1 MIEDGELNLQTERIE
16 KHRAQLTIE
25 IEEDQ
30 LASAKQKAAR
40 QISQRVRIKGFR
52 KGKAPYR
59 IVAQHVG
66 EAAILE
72 EAVGS
77 LGDDLYEQALEE
89 SEVKPYGQ
97 GAFEDFKLEPA
108 PTFVFTV
115 PLQPEVELNNYQDV
129 RIDFEEPEVPDEL
142 VDEALQR
149 LRLLDLEV
157 LDDQCEVAELGNRVT
172 LSVDSEFLDGEEPD
186 ADEPEID
193 GDETEQSD
201 ETDETDDAD
210 GEPDDAAW
218 NEDDDMP
225 YVPRKGDTFV
235 HDENAIVILDPS
247 EDPFLDGFVEAIVG
261 AELGSDIEFELTV
274 PDDDADKTIAN
285 RQVYFVVTV
294 KKIESIRIP
303 DLDDVFAEKSSKN
316 RGAEVM
322 DLAALR
328 ENARRDME
336 RMALDQAKSDYSRQV
351 LEQIVAGA
359 EIHYPELL
367 LEDRIDALVE
377 EFEDGL
383 KQRNLRLEDF
393 YRYSG
398 ETSESFRLRFQERAT
413 QSLEESLVTM
423 ELIKEEEV
431 EVADEHLDLRMNLA
445 VAGLGNSPEVRK
457 IIDTPEMRANHRSD
471 LFMSQVNER
480 LWAIGRG
487 EDPDEAVDS
496 YFEQLR
502 DDLKLARESFERLQ
516 GYIERGELPDDDD
529 FDEDESDDD
538 MSAVDPERET
548 VPTSEDQA
556 TAGDA
561 ADASD
566 EEAGDLDKSKVG
578 E

>member
-16 KHRAQLTIE
+16 NHRAQLTIE

-72 EAVGS
+72 EAIDS
-77 LGDDLYEQALEE
+77 LGEELYKQALEE
-89 SEVKPYGQ
+89 SEVNSYGP

-186 ADEPEID
+186 DDEPD
-193 GDETEQSD
+193 FVDD
-201 ETDETDDAD
+201 ETDQSDDNDDAD
-210 GEPDDAAW
+210 GETDEVDW
-218 NEDDDMP
+218 NEDDDLP

-303 DLDDVFAEKSSKN
+303 DLDDAFAEKSSKN
-316 RGAEVM
+316 RGAELM
-322 DLAALR
+322 DIAALR
-328 ENARRDME
+328 ENARADME
-336 RMALDQAKSDYSRQV
+336 RMALDQAKSDYSGQV
-351 LEQIVAGA
+351 LEQIIAGA

-377 EFEDGL
+377 EFAEEL
-383 KQRNLRLEDF
+383 KRKNFRLEDY

-398 ETSESFRLRFQERAT
+398 ETVESLRLRFQERAT
-413 QSLEESLVTM
+413 QALEESLVIM

-431 EVADEHLDLRMNLA
+431 EVGDEHLDLRMDLA
-445 VAGLGNSPEVRK
+445 VAGLGNRAEVRK
-457 IIDTPEMRANHRSD
+457 IIDTPEMRANHHSD
-471 LFMSQVNER
+471 LIMSQVNER

-502 DDLKLARESFERLQ
+502 DDLILARESYERLQ

-529 FDEDESDDD
+529 FDEDESGDDI
-538 MSAVDPERET
+538 SAADPDPET
-548 VPTSEDQA
+548 ALTSEDQA
-556 TAGDA
+556 TTRDAG
-561 ADASD
+561 DASD

>member
-1 MIEDGELNLQTERIE
+1 MIEDGDLNLQTERIE
-16 KHRAQLTIE
+16 NHRAQLTIE

-40 QISQRVRIKGFR
+40 QLSQRVRIKGFR

-72 EAVGS
+72 EAIDS
-77 LGDDLYEQALEE
+77 LGEELYKQALEE
-89 SEVKPYGQ
+89 SEVNSYGP

-108 PTFVFTV
+108 PTLVFTV

-129 RIDFEEPEVPDEL
+129 RIDFEEPEVSEEL

-157 LDDQCEVAELGNRVT
+157 MDDQCEVAELGNRVT

-186 ADEPEID
+186 ADEPEIV

-210 GEPDDAAW
+210 GEPDDVAW

-225 YVPRKGDTFV
+225 YVPLKGDTFV

-294 KKIESIRIP
+294 KKIEAIRIP
-303 DLDDVFAEKSSKN
+303 DLDDAFAENSSKN
-316 RGAEVM
+316 RGAELM
-322 DLAALR
+322 DMAVLR
-328 ENARRDME
+328 EDARTELE
-336 RMALDQAKSDYSRQV
+336 RRALEQAKSDYSGQV
-351 LEQIVAGA
+351 LEQIIAGA

-367 LEDRIDALVE
+367 LEDRIDAFVK
-377 EFEDGL
+377 EFEDSL
-383 KQRNLRLEDF
+383 KQRNLRPEDY
-393 YRYSG
+393 YRFSG
-398 ETSESFRLRFQERAT
+398 ETPDSLRLRYHEQAT
-413 QSLEESLVTM
+413 HSVEQSLVIM

-431 EVADEHLDLRMNLA
+431 EVADELLDLRMDLSF
-445 VAGLGNSPEVRK
+445 AGLGEGAEIRK
-457 IIDTPEMRANHRSD
+457 IIGTPEMRANHRNE
-471 LFMSQVNER
+471 LFISQVNER

-487 EDPDEAVDS
+487 EDPDEAVAS
-496 YFEQLR
+496 YFAQLR
-502 DDLKLARESFERLQ
+502 DDLKLARESFARLQ
-516 GYIERGELPDDDD
+516 GYVDSEELSDSDD
-529 FDEDESDDD
+529 FDEDKSDDD
-538 MSAVDPERET
+538 MSAVDPAREAA
-548 VPTSEDQA
+548 PTDEAQVITRD
-556 TAGDA
+556 AGE
-561 ADASD
+561 ASD
-566 EEAGDLDKSKVG
+566 EEADDLDRSIVG

>member
-16 KHRAQLTIE
+16 NHRAQLTIE

-30 LASAKQKAAR
+30 LTSAKQKAAR

-72 EAVGS
+72 EAIDS
-77 LGDDLYEQALEE
+77 LGEELYKQALEE
-89 SEVKPYGQ
+89 SEVNSYGP

-129 RIDFEEPEVPDEL
+129 RIDFEEPEVPEEL
-142 VDEALQR
+142 VNEALQR

-157 LDDQCEVAELGNRVT
+157 LNDQCEVAELGNRVT

-210 GEPDDAAW
+210 GEPDDVAW
-218 NEDDDMP
+218 NEEDDMP

-303 DLDDVFAEKSSKN
+303 DLDDAFAEKSSKN
-316 RGAEVM
+316 RGAELM
-322 DLAALR
+322 DMAALR

-336 RMALDQAKSDYSRQV
+336 RMALDQAKSDYSGQV

-367 LEDRIDALVE
+367 LEDRIDAFVE

-398 ETSESFRLRFQERAT
+398 ETQESFRLRFHEQAT

-457 IIDTPEMRANHRSD
+457 IMDTPEMRANHRSE
-471 LFMSQVNER
+471 LFISQLNER

-496 YFEQLR
+496 YFAQLR
-502 DDLKLARESFERLQ
+502 DDLKLARESFERLR
-516 GYIERGELPDDDD
+516 GYVDSEELPDSDD

-548 VPTSEDQA
+548 VPTSEAQA
-556 TAGDA
+556 TARDA
-561 ADASD
+561 GDASD

>member
-1 MIEDGELNLQTERIE
+1 MNLQTERIE
-16 KHRAQLTIE
+16 NHQARLTIE

-72 EAVGS
+72 EAKDL
-77 LGDDLYEQALEE
+77 LGEELYKQALEE
-89 SEVKPYGQ
+89 SEVNSYGP
-97 GAFEDFKLEPA
+97 GAFEEFKREPA

-129 RIDFEEPEVPDEL
+129 RIDFEEPEVLDED
-142 VDEALQR
+142 VEAALQR
-149 LRLLDLEV
+149 LRMLDLEV

-186 ADEPEID
+186 DDEPD
-193 GDETEQSD
+193 FVDD
-201 ETDETDDAD
+201 ETDQSDDNDDAD
-210 GEPDDAAW
+210 DVAW
-218 NEDDDMP
+218 NEEDDMP

-235 HDENAIVILDPS
+235 HDENAVVILDPS
-247 EDPFLDGFVEAIVG
+247 EDLFLDGFVEAIVG
-261 AELGSDIEFELTV
+261 AELGSDIEFELTI
-274 PDDDADKTIAN
+274 PDDDADRTIAN
-285 RQVYFVVTV
+285 RQVYFLVTV
-294 KKIESIRIP
+294 KQIESIRIP
-303 DLDDVFAEKSSKN
+303 DLDEAFAESMSKN
-316 RGAEVM
+316 RGDEVM
-322 DLAALR
+322 DVAALR

-336 RMALDQAKSDYSRQV
+336 RMALDQAKSDYSGQV

-398 ETSESFRLRFQERAT
+398 ETLESFRLHFHEQAT
-413 QSLEESLVTM
+413 QSLEQSLVTM

-457 IIDTPEMRANHRSD
+457 IMDTPEMRDNHRSD
-471 LFMSQVNER
+471 LFISQVNER

-502 DDLKLARESFERLQ
+502 DDLKLARESFERLR
-516 GYIERGELPDDDD
+516 GYVDSEELPDSDD

-538 MSAVDPERET
+538 MSAIDPERET
-548 VPTSEDQA
+548 VPTSEAQA
-556 TAGDA
+556 TTRDAG
-561 ADASD
+561 DASD
-566 EEAGDLDKSKVG
+566 EDAGDLDNSKAG